1 MALAVSVLKMRD
13 LLLRAKVVDEVQMRA
28 ALARL
33 ERYGGRLPKVLTD
46 MGLIDEEQVTKVIA
60 EALHLPL
67 QALGA
72 VRRDPDA
79 LPRLDVRLCEENGI
93 FPVSLNLK
101 THTLVLAM
109 AEPTALDVVDLV
121 AARVNARVQTVVASE
136 SQIAAAIG
144 KYYYGRAPS
153 AVAEPNL
160 ARRAVTAQLPEE
172 PSSIDRSASP
182 AATNQGNDVFG
193 RRPSANTLLDE
204 MLGDPPTP
212 DFSEADLA
220 RLESLTLT
228 HEKTST
234 ILRALRAL
242 LTEKGYLS

>member
-79 LPRLDVRLCEENGI
+79 LSRLDVRLCEENGI

-153 AVAEPNL
+153 AVASPTS
-160 ARRAVTAQLPEE
+160 RAGRSPLNSPRSPRASTAQLPQ
-172 PSSIDRSASP
+172 PPRTRATTCSAAGPAPTRSSTRCSA
-182 AATNQGNDVFG
+182 T
-193 RRPSANTLLDE
+193 RP
-204 MLGDPPTP
+204 
-212 DFSEADLA
+212 
-220 RLESLTLT
+220 
-228 HEKTST
+228 
-234 ILRALRAL
+234 L
-242 LTEKGYLS
+242 LTSPRQTWHV